1 MNMNDPIASLLGS
14 WATELNLYSVLL
26 RVAVSVVFAAMIGC
40 ERASK
45 RHAAGQRTFILVS
58 LASTMAMLLDQSVE
72 RAGGPLVSAATVIA
86 IAIISSNSIL
96 YSSKNQ
102 IKGLTTSV
110 ALWACGVI
118 GLTIGAGLYTVS
130 VIGYAALM
138 CCLALF
144 PTFEI
149 DLKNRSNHFEV
160 HLELKNREDLQR
172 FITTMRTLGLKI
184 DDIEANPAYINS
196 GLSGAAE
203 GQSQIQQPSGDDQ
216 GDQYARFRLL
226 CGGNRLIR
234 HTKKSEKRRTSPI
247 FIDLQQMSESAMMDI
262 F

>member
-1 MNMNDPIASLLGS
+1 MNMNDPIAMLLGS
-14 WATELNLYSVLL
+14 WAIELNIYSILL
-26 RVAVSVVFAAMIGC
+26 RVAISVVFAAIIGW

-58 LASTMAMLLDQSVE
+58 LASTMAMMLDKSFSHSDSQII
-72 RAGGPLVSAATVIA
+72 SAAAVIA

-110 ALWACGVI
+110 ALWACSII

-149 DLKNRSNHFEV
+149 DLKNRSNHFEI

-196 GLSGAAE
+196 GLSVFSVSLTVRQKDRAKYRSHREMIDAINTLDFVYYAE
-203 GQSQIQQPSGDDQ
+203 
-216 GDQYARFRLL
+216 
-226 CGGNRLIR
+226 
-234 HTKKSEKRRTSPI
+234 E
-247 FIDLQQMSESAMMDI
+247 ID
-262 F
+262 

>member
-110 ALWACGVI
+110 GLWCCGIVGLAL
-118 GLTIGAGLYTVS
+118 GAGLYT
-130 VIGYAALM
+130 
-138 CCLALF
+138 LALVLF
-144 PTFEI
+144 FALLCSMSGLPALETH
-149 DLKNRSNHFEV
+149 LKDRSNHFEV
-160 HLELKNREDLQR
+160 HLELKNKSDLPDFVSTVR
-172 FITTMRTLGLKI
+172 ALGIRI
-184 DDIEANPAYINS
+184 DDIESNPAYLNS
-196 GLSGAAE
+196 GLSVFTVSFTVASAE
-203 GQSQIQQPSGDDQ
+203 LK
-216 GDQYARFRLL
+216 QY
-226 CGGNRLIR
+226 
-234 HTKKSEKRRTSPI
+234 KKHGEIIEALKSLDYVYYIEE
-247 FIDLQQMSESAMMDI
+247 MN
-262 F
+262 

>member
-1 MNMNDPIASLLGS
+1 MNMNDPLATLLGR
-14 WATELNLYSVLL
+14 WAIELNIYSILL
-26 RVAVSVVFAAMIGC
+26 RVAISVVFAAIIGC

-58 LASTMAMLLDQSVE
+58 LASTMAMMLDKSFSPSNPQII
-72 RAGGPLVSAATVIA
+72 SAAAVIA

-110 ALWACGVI
+110 ALWACSII

-149 DLKNRSNHFEV
+149 DLKNR
-160 HLELKNREDLQR
+160 EDLQR

-196 GLSGAAE
+196 GLSVFSVSLTVRQKDRAKYRSHREMIDAINTLDFVYYAE
-203 GQSQIQQPSGDDQ
+203 
-216 GDQYARFRLL
+216 
-226 CGGNRLIR
+226 
-234 HTKKSEKRRTSPI
+234 E
-247 FIDLQQMSESAMMDI
+247 ID
-262 F
+262 

>member
-1 MNMNDPIASLLGS
+1 MEKDVIVSLLGAWS
-14 WATELNLYSVLL
+14 AELTLGAILL
-26 RVAVSVVFAAMIGC
+26 RMALSVCLAAVIGC
-40 ERASK
+40 ERSSK
-45 RHAAGQRTFILVS
+45 RHSAGLRTFILVS
-58 LASTMAMLLDQSVE
+58 IAGTGVMLIDQYLIRSVGVQLPILSAAALIGMST
-72 RAGGPLVSAATVIA
+72 VSANA
-86 IAIISSNSIL
+86 ILFSSR
-96 YSSKNQ
+96 NQ

-196 GLSGAAE
+196 GLSVYSVSLTVRQKDRAKYSSHQEMIDAINTLDFVYYAE
-203 GQSQIQQPSGDDQ
+203 
-216 GDQYARFRLL
+216 
-226 CGGNRLIR
+226 
-234 HTKKSEKRRTSPI
+234 E
-247 FIDLQQMSESAMMDI
+247 ID
-262 F
+262 

>member
-1 MNMNDPIASLLGS
+1 MNMNDPIASLLGGWS
-14 WATELNLYSVLL
+14 TELNLYSVLL
-26 RVAVSVVFAAMIGC
+26 RVAVSVVFAAIIGC

-58 LASTMAMLLDQSVE
+58 LASTVAMKLEKSW
-72 RAGGPLVSAATVIA
+72 AGTSMPLISAAAVIA
-86 IAIISSNSIL
+86 SAIISSTSNL
-96 YSSKNQ
+96 NSSKHQ

-110 ALWACGVI
+110 ALWTCGII

-130 VIGYAALM
+130 VIGYAALI

-196 GLSGAAE
+196 GLSVYSVSLTVRQKDRTKYSSHKEMIEAINTLDFVYYAE
-203 GQSQIQQPSGDDQ
+203 
-216 GDQYARFRLL
+216 
-226 CGGNRLIR
+226 
-234 HTKKSEKRRTSPI
+234 E
-247 FIDLQQMSESAMMDI
+247 ID
-262 F
+262 

>member
-1 MNMNDPIASLLGS
+1 MKTDWIAGLLGPWS
-14 WATELNLYSVLL
+14 AELTLGSIFL
-26 RVAVSVVFAAMIGC
+26 RLAVSMVLAAIIGC
-40 ERASK
+40 ERSSK
-45 RHAAGQRTFILVS
+45 RHSAGLRTFILVS
-58 LASTMAMLLDQSVE
+58 LAGTATMLIDQYLMDVLPITIPLL
-72 RAGGPLVSAATVIA
+72 SAAAVIGMTT
-86 IAIISSNSIL
+86 ISGNSIL
-96 YSSKNQ
+96 FSSKNQ

-196 GLSGAAE
+196 GLSVYSVSLTVRQKDRAKYSSHQEMIKAINTLDFVYYAE
-203 GQSQIQQPSGDDQ
+203 
-216 GDQYARFRLL
+216 
-226 CGGNRLIR
+226 
-234 HTKKSEKRRTSPI
+234 E
-247 FIDLQQMSESAMMDI
+247 ID
-262 F
+262 